1 MYNYLFSN
9 IPLKKRG
16 GKPRESGLTVIID
29 ERLGLKTQKDL
40 LNLAADY
47 VDLVKIATGIPVLIE
62 AQTLKKK
69 IDLYH
74 QHNVLAFPG
83 GQFLEYVI
91 AKDKVQEYF
100 TDIIKAGFNL
110 VEVSDNLIDI
120 SPEKKCGLI
129 KMAVQEYG
137 LKVLG
142 ETGSKKV
149 SSDIK
154 LLINDIKDCL
164 ECGAWKVMFEAAEL
178 FENGRFKSKVIKA
191 ILKEVDIKNI
201 IFELPGPW
209 IPKITVSDIYSLMSW
224 LIENLGSEVNIANV
238 EPSEVL
244 CLEAERTNLGVH
256 MKF

>member
-1 MYNYLFSN
+1 MYNDLFSN
-9 IPLKKRG
+9 IPIKKRRE
-16 GKPRESGLTVIID
+16 KPREIGLTVIID
-29 ERLGLKTQKDL
+29 EKLGLKVQEDFLDL
-40 LNLAADY
+40 MADY
-47 VDLVKIATGIPVLIE
+47 IDLVKIGVGIPALIE
-62 AQTLKKK
+62 TQTLRKK

-74 QHNVLAFPG
+74 KNNILAFPG

-91 AKDKVQEYF
+91 AKNKVREYF
-100 TDIIKAGFNL
+100 SDIIKAGFNL

-149 SSDIK
+149 SSNIK

-178 FENGRFKSKVIKA
+178 FENGKFKSNIIKVISQ
-191 ILKEVDIKNI
+191 EVDIKNI

-224 LIENLGSEVNIANV
+224 LIENLGSEANIANV

-244 CLEAERTNLGVH
+244 SLEAERINLGAH
-256 MKF
+256 MRF

>member
-1 MYNYLFSN
+1 MYNNLFSN
-9 IPLKKRG
+9 IPFKRRR
-16 GKPRESGLTVIID
+16 GKPRELGLTVIID
-29 ERLGLKTQKDL
+29 RKLGLKAQEDFLDL
-40 LNLAADY
+40 TGDY
-47 VDLVKIATGIPVLIE
+47 VDVAKIMVGIPALIE

-74 QHNVLAFPG
+74 QHNVLVFPG

-91 AKDKVQEYF
+91 AQDKVPAYF
-100 TDIIKAGFNL
+100 TDIIKAGFRL

-120 SPEKKCGLI
+120 SPDKKCGLI
-129 KMAVQEYG
+129 KMAIQEYG
-137 LKVLG
+137 LKVVG

-154 LLINDIKDCL
+154 LLIKDIKDCL
-164 ECGAWKVMFEAAEL
+164 NCGAWKVMFEAAEL
-178 FENGRFKSKVIKA
+178 FENGRFKSEVIKA
-191 ILKEVDIKNI
+191 ISQEVDIKNI

-209 IPKITVSDIYSLMSW
+209 IPKITVSDIYSLMVW

>member
-1 MYNYLFSN
+1 MYNDLFSN
-9 IPLKKRG
+9 IPIKKRRE
-16 GKPRESGLTVIID
+16 KPRELGLTVITDNILSVKVQED
-29 ERLGLKTQKDL
+29 FLDL
-40 LNLAADY
+40 MADY
-47 VDLVKIATGIPVLIE
+47 IDVVKIGSGVAALIE
-62 AQTLKKK
+62 AQTLRKK

-74 QHNVLAFPG
+74 KNNILALPG

-91 AKDKVQEYF
+91 DKSKVREYF
-100 TDIIKAGFNL
+100 SDVIKAGFRS

-129 KMAVQEYG
+129 KMAIQEYG

-149 SSDIK
+149 SSDMK

-178 FENGRFKSKVIKA
+178 FENGKFKSNIIKA
-191 ILKEVDIKNI
+191 ISHEVDIKNI

-209 IPKITVSDIYSLMSW
+209 IPNITVSDIFSLQVW
-224 LIENLGSEVNIANV
+224 LIDNLGPEVNIANINPYEVFNLEV
-238 EPSEVL
+238 E
-244 CLEAERTNLGVH
+244 RINLGSH